1 MSSLTRD
8 SIVYND
14 TPVDKAFCKR
24 ADANFGRH
32 IVYKKAN
39 PY

>member
-1 MSSLTRD
+1 MSSLIREN
-8 SIVYND
+8 IVYND
-14 TPVDKAFCKR
+14 TPVDKAFCKP
-24 ADANFGRH
+24 ADGNFGRH